1 MYSLEDLRT
10 FVEIADRGGITAA
23 ARSMGT
29 APATISHRLSK
40 LEDHLGV
47 SLFHRNS
54 RNVSLSVEGE
64 AFRSRVVAILDELTN
79 AETDIG
85 GHGSLLKGHLRV
97 TMAPWI
103 LSRFVLPLLERL
115 RDQHPGLT
123 FEFLASDRYVNL
135 VEEQQDCAIR
145 VGRLHDSSLLSR
157 KIADNHRILCAAP
170 GYLKSFGV
178 PARPSDL
185 ETHRAVCLPWQRS
198 WEFDGVKGPANMPG
212 DTLLVS
218 NSDSLT
224 DAAIHGHGIALKS
237 RLAVASELDRGEL
250 VEVLPGALSSPEA
263 PISVLRPP
271 NLKGSRK
278 VDAFSDFVRSGF
290 SGFDSS

>member
-1 MYSLEDLRT
+1 MYSLEDLKT

-23 ARSMGT
+23 ARSVGT

-40 LEDHLGV
+40 LESHLGV

-54 RNVSLSVEGE
+54 RKVTLSIEGE
-64 AFRSRVVAILDELTN
+64 AFYGRVIGILDELMN
-79 AETDIG
+79 AETEIG

-103 LSRFVLPLLERL
+103 LSRFVLPHLDVL
-115 RDQHPGLT
+115 RREHPGLT
-123 FEFLASDRYVNL
+123 YEFLASDRYVNL

-145 VGRLHDSSLLSR
+145 VGRLHNSSLLAR
-157 KIADNHRILCAAP
+157 KVADNKRILCASAA
-170 GYLKSFGV
+170 YLDTFGTPV
-178 PARPSDL
+178 RPEDL
-185 ETHRAVCLPWQRS
+185 ISHRAVCLPWQRK
-198 WEFDGVKGPANMPG
+198 WELGRPGATNFMPG
-212 DTLLVS
+212 ETLLVS

-237 RLAVASELDRGEL
+237 RLAVASELNTGALCEI
-250 VEVLPGALSSPEA
+250 LPGVLTKPEA

-271 NLKGSRK
+271 NLRGSRK
-278 VDAFSDFVRSGF
+278 VDAFSEFVLARFAARAGS
-290 SGFDSS
+290 